1 MREKRPRV
9 RASREDARH
18 RRRRRDGVPAVIHVL
33 RGRFE
38 ELRTRTQPRPRP
50 ARILLDR
57 AGSVGAWDVR
67 ATAGADHRRR

>member
-18 RRRRRDGVPAVIHVL
+18 RRRRRDGVPAVIH
-33 RGRFE
+33 GRFE
-38 ELRTRTQPRPRP
+38 ELRTRTQPRPRL